1 VEEHNMRKL
10 LPIILVVSFSI
21 IIAPILISCGGGEE
35 PADTTTET
43 PVQEAYI
50 NMGGT
55 LPLTGIGA
63 YLGTPVQRTVD
74 LIIEDF
80 NENGGIDING
90 VKYLIDMTWY
100 DDAYDPVR
108 GRTNVEKLISEDNVD
123 YLVGLFGST
132 FSASSSLLA
141 DNQVIVTT
149 TSTGGEEIISPEK
162 PYVFRP
168 YVGAT
173 VGAYSIMEW
182 LIDNYDIQNFAML
195 TYETMSSIEIAECYE
210 KVCEDLGVET
220 SVMYYPPL
228 TLDYHTMLTSL
239 LSNDPDLL
247 FVGPEPLK
255 QARQLGYTGMTTG
268 MLTSTNV
275 GVVVGTA
282 GIEYSEGYFISQ
294 NLDWRVTEEATQFHD
309 DYVAKYGEY
318 DDAALS
324 FVGLISAIIQGIEK
338 AESTDPTDVMLAL
351 EQMAE
356 NNEPIHLPIGD
367 SYWAGEKRYGGL
379 NHQLVMPIHLM
390 DIHNGEPRLLEV
402 LPPPSNDEI
411 SPCP

>member
-1 VEEHNMRKL
+1 MLKL
-10 LPIILVVSFSI
+10 LPIILFVLFSI
-21 IIAPILISCGGGEE
+21 IVTPILISCGGGEE
-35 PADTTTET
+35 PGDTPTET
-43 PVQEAYI
+43 PIQEGYI

-55 LPLTGIGA
+55 LPLTGVGA

-80 NENGGIDING
+80 NENGGIVING

-108 GRTNVEKLISEDNVD
+108 GRTNVEKLINEDNVD

-141 DNQVIVTT
+141 DNQVLVTT

-168 YVGAT
+168 YMGAT
-173 VGAYSIMEW
+173 IGAYSIMEW
-182 LIDNYDIQNFAML
+182 LIDNFGIQNFAML
-195 TYETMSSIEIAECYE
+195 TYETKSSIDIAEYYE
-210 KVCEDLGVET
+210 MVCEDLGVET
-220 SVMYYPPL
+220 SIIYYPPL
-228 TLDYHTMLTSL
+228 TMDYYTMLTTL
-239 LSNDPDLL
+239 LSDDPDLL
-247 FVGPEPLK
+247 FVGPGPLK
-255 QARQLGYTGMTTG
+255 QARQLGYTGMATG

-294 NLDWRVTEEATQFHD
+294 NLDWRVTAESTQFHD

-318 DDAALS
+318 DDQALT
-324 FVGLISAIIQGIEK
+324 FVGLIEAIILGIEK
-338 AESTDPTDVMLAL
+338 ANSIDPTDVMLTL
-351 EQMAE
+351 DEMAV

-367 SYWAGEKRYGGL
+367 AYWAGENRYGGL
-379 NHQLVMPIHLM
+379 KHQFVMPIHLM
-390 DIHNGEPRLLEV
+390 DIHNGEPRLLEI
-402 LPPPSNDEI
+402 LPPPSDDEI
-411 SPCP
+411 LPFP